1 MIASSVRMVV
11 PGGESVG
18 ELVQL
23 EIVGP
28 AEVAALNE
36 AVVAEVAGTAI
47 VV

>member
-1 MIASSVRMVV
+1 MTASFVRVVV
-11 PGGESVG
+11 PGGESAG